1 MSEESIFSSDQDGEA
16 VVQNPPVA
24 DIALPPEVQEF
35 VGEGKKY
42 KSLQDALKSIPHAQ
56 THIQKLE
63 QELTEA
69 KTAAAKVVAME
80 ELLEEIN
87 KSKVQPAPQSTPAS
101 SGVQDIDLDSVVEKA
116 LARKEAQRVAQA
128 NAQEVIEAFQAKF
141 GDKSEAEF
149 IRLAQE
155 NGLSI
160 AHLNMLAQTSPQA
173 VLKLAGLSQEK
184 SKGVP
189 HSSSSVKT
197 EGQFTQNNQ
206 ELSAKVSMV
215 GASTK
220 DVLNAWQIA
229 KQKAINN
236 LTKGN

>member
-16 VVQNPPVA
+16 VVQNSTVA

-56 THIQKLE
+56 THIQRLE

-69 KTAAAKVVAME
+69 KTAAAKAVAME

-101 SGVQDIDLDSVVEKA
+101 SGVQDVDLDSVVEQA
-116 LARKEAQRVAQA
+116 LARKEAQKVAQA
-128 NAQEVIEAFQAKF
+128 NAQKVINAFQVKF
-141 GDKSEAEF
+141 GEQSEAQF
-149 IRLAQE
+149 IKLAEE
-155 NGLSI
+155 NGLPISY
-160 AHLNMLAQTSPQA
+160 LNTLAQTSPQA
-173 VLKLAGLSQEK
+173 VLKLAGIVQEQPK
-184 SKGVP
+184 SVP
-189 HSSSSVKT
+189 HASSSVKT
-197 EGQFTQNNQ
+197 EGQFNQNNQ
-206 ELSAKVSMV
+206 ELSAQVPLV

-220 DVLNAWQIA
+220 DVLNAWKIA
-229 KQKAINN
+229 GLKVQQKNQ
-236 LTKGN
+236 